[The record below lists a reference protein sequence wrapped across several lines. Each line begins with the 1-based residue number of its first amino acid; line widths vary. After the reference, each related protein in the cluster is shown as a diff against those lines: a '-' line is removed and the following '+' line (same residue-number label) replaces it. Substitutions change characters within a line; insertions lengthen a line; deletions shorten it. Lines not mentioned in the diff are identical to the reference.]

1 MIKITIKLFAKLK
14 EDIGESKIELMLE
27 SPVKISTVL
36 DTISNDFGVDL
47 SNRKNYMY
55 AKNLEY
61 CEQSEMLQDK
71 DELRNYSTSEW
82 RVIIKNQEKISI
94 LN

>member
-27 SPVKISTVL
+27 SPVKISTIL

-47 SNRKNYMY
+47 SNRKN
-55 AKNLEY
+55 
-61 CEQSEMLQDK
+61 
-71 DELRNYSTSEW
+71 
-82 RVIIKNQEKISI
+82 
-94 LN
+94 

>member
-27 SPVKISTVL
+27 SPVKISTIL

-71 DELRNYSTSEW
+71 DELA
-82 RVIIKNQEKISI
+82 IIPPVSGG
-94 LN
+94 LS